1 MYHLQYERIIKVL
14 EFPTGVQV
22 MFPLSLF
29 RRVVPA
35 DPDVV
40 GILAARAVEN
50 AVYRAVRAAKSLHGK
65 PALRD
70 IAFSARAA
78 E

>member
-29 RRVVPA
+29 RRVVP
-35 DPDVV
+35 PVTFNRLEKNRHSKMHKKRPHTK
-40 GILAARAVEN
+40 LA
-50 AVYRAVRAAKSLHGK
+50 
-65 PALRD
+65 
-70 IAFSARAA
+70 
-78 E
+78 